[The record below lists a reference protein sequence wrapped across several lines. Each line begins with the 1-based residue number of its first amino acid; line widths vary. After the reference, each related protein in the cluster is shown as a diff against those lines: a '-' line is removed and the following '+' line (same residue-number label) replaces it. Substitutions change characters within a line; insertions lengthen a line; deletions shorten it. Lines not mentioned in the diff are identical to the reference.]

1 VRVAKALKVSGMH
14 TISAAWWQ
22 QPVGQRVLLSVDVRA
37 VDNAR
42 PWIWLSGPGYGTAP
56 SLGYRIQ
63 MILGTPRLDLLVTRQ
78 GRPLGPMPDGPPLQW
93 GEWYRLEVLR
103 DGGDIA
109 VSLNGRRLGRWHDPR
124 PLVGPMHR
132 FAALGSHLGLAGKGG
147 AWYRNLALRMPPGE
161 AERLA
166 EHPPPRILDPP
177 VTLPPLPD
185 GKRLAEDEFA
195 AGGLDGWSGT
205 KPAWGVHVRKEGLVL
220 SGPNCWPR
228 PWRNEPVTGN
238 FALDVPMRYFPN
250 GEAVNFEV
258 RLRFGEFVDAKKD
271 RYTGWG
277 VTVPAGDGVVAIHW
291 HDEQGHSR
299 RLATS
304 GYFAP
309 APGRRYLLR
318 LERVGDRLR
327 LFANGGYLAEA
338 GAPVQVPLDQP
349 VYIGFR
355 QIYGGSVV
363 ERLVVSRI
371 GDAAPPGLI
380 RRVPG
385 ETLDTGPTLA
395 ATAHFQ
401 HALRRQVHPALA
413 ERAYVDAQ
421 VALTRLSIC
430 PEFGLAGAA
439 IALAERDLDRLLRFW
454 AAARPRVE
462 QNPNQDVLGLLGEDF
477 LNRDPAEHRLQAAL
491 FLLYDKD
498 GDPKRAARVLEPL
511 STLPDACRVRAL
523 AARRLAHDAGA
534 E

>member
-1 VRVAKALKVSGMH
+1 
-14 TISAAWWQ
+14 
-22 QPVGQRVLLSVDVRA
+22 
-37 VDNAR
+37 
-42 PWIWLSGPGYGTAP
+42 
-56 SLGYRIQ
+56 
-63 MILGTPRLDLLVTRQ
+63 
-78 GRPLGPMPDGPPLQW
+78 
-93 GEWYRLEVLR
+93 
-103 DGGDIA
+103 
-109 VSLNGRRLGRWHDPR
+109 
-124 PLVGPMHR
+124 
-132 FAALGSHLGLAGKGG
+132 
-147 AWYRNLALRMPPGE
+147 
-161 AERLA
+161 
-166 EHPPPRILDPP
+166 
-177 VTLPPLPD
+177 
-185 GKRLAEDEFA
+185 
-195 AGGLDGWSGT
+195 
-205 KPAWGVHVRKEGLVL
+205 
-220 SGPNCWPR
+220 
-228 PWRNEPVTGN
+228 
-238 FALDVPMRYFPN
+238 MRYFPN